1 MSVTERA
8 LGDVNTH
15 GGGEI
20 PPSTGLT
27 PDALPEVQKP
37 ILAENSHTG
46 VSTRN
51 ALSGSCDNRMA
62 EPIQMGERG
71 KTATQL
77 P

>member
-15 GGGEI
+15 GGGER
-20 PPSTGLT
+20 PPCAGFT

-46 VSTRN
+46 VSTR
-51 ALSGSCDNRMA
+51 SVRSESWYNRS
-62 EPIQMGERG
+62 EE
-71 KTATQL
+71 L
-77 P
+77 N